1 MHPSATDYDDL
12 DRLLAASALSP
23 SASEAHGLYCALLAA
38 DVPAALQRWLSE
50 LLPETETGRDPQADR
65 CRSLLGDL
73 ASATREQIA
82 GPALG
87 FDLLLPPEDRSLRER
102 ASALHEWTRG
112 FLFGLGLAGVEAVAL
127 SPASRDA
134 LDDLLEITHM
144 DLDDLDEDE
153 ANEQA
158 LTEVVEFVRVAAL
171 LLYEDATA
179 SAPARREEVVSIP
192 RGPSPDE
199 PGAQR

>member
-1 MHPSATDYDDL
+1 
-12 DRLLAASALSP
+12 
-23 SASEAHGLYCALLAA
+23 
-38 DVPAALQRWLSE
+38 
-50 LLPETETGRDPQADR
+50 
-65 CRSLLGDL
+65 
-73 ASATREQIA
+73 
-82 GPALG
+82 
-87 FDLLLPPEDRSLRER
+87 
-102 ASALHEWTRG
+102 
-112 FLFGLGLAGVEAVAL
+112 
-127 SPASRDA
+127 
-134 LDDLLEITHM
+134 M